1 MRPSLVIA
9 ALGGT
14 VALSAC
20 APPPSTTTVVVPAAS
35 TQCIADQYQQY
46 VGQQSPAISLPAG
59 TEYRHYRTGDPVTKD
74 LNPTRLNFEY
84 DRGGRLVSVTCG

>member
-14 VALSAC
+14 LALSAC
-20 APPPSTTTVVVPAAS
+20 ALPPSTTTVVVPAAS

>member
-1 MRPSLVIA
+1 MRPFLAIA

-20 APPPSTTTVVVPAAS
+20 AVPPATTTVVVPAAA

-46 VGQQSPAISLPAG
+46 VGQRSPAISLPTG
-59 TEYRHYRTGDPVTKD
+59 TNYRHYRTGDPVTQD
-74 LNPTRLNFEY
+74 FDPTRLNFEY

>member
-14 VALSAC
+14 LALSAC
-20 APPPSTTTVVVPAAS
+20 APPLSTTTVVVPAAS